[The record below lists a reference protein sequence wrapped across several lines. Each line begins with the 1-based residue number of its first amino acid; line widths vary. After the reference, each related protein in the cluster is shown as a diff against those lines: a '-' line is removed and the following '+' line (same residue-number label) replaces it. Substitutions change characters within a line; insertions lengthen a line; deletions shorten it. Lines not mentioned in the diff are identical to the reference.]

1 MRRWGGMGGSGNAAA
16 SRNPTRVTQT
26 CFPLR
31 LETHPPNSAGW
42 QAERS
47 PAIGAPSAHPFISPA
62 VRRPDHPSGQL
73 PGHGYVQLQSP
84 LAYPPPRSARRLH
97 PEPPCAA
104 RPSRV
109 PLPREVVG
117 THRLHSRLRSQ
128 LRSRLRRAEHET
140 ESRRG
145 EQPGDGRGEP
155 AASAGKSRGFSV
167 PRPGRE
173 RGMGGGGTRPPAG
186 PASRASWSSATCTED
201 TQRRHQGTRGAL
213 APFLDA
219 ILRRRDEGW
228 HTRVAPVDPGLS
240 SALPASLETKTVWDR
255 TGRRCSLCRRRLRT
269 QGVQPPFPQCSP
281 GWREGRKEK

>member
-1 MRRWGGMGGSGNAAA
+1 MRRWGGMGGSGNAAG
-16 SRNPTRVTQT
+16 SRNPARVTQT

-42 QAERS
+42 QAERC
-47 PAIGAPSAHPFISPA
+47 PATGAPSAHPVISPA
-62 VRRPDHPSGQL
+62 VRGPDHPSGQL

-84 LAYPPPRSARRLH
+84 LASPPPRSARRLH

-117 THRLHSRLRSQ
+117 THRLRSQ
-128 LRSRLRRAEHET
+128 LRSRLRRAPHET

-145 EQPGDGRGEP
+145 KQPGGGCGEP

-167 PRPGRE
+167 PRRGHE
-173 RGMGGGGTRPPAG
+173 RRMGGGRTRAPAG
-186 PASRASWSSATCTED
+186 PASRASWSSATRAED
-201 TQRRHQGTRGAL
+201 TQRWQQGTRGAL
-213 APFLDA
+213 APSVDA

-228 HTRVAPVDPGLS
+228 HTWVAPVDPGLS
-240 SALPASLETKTVWDR
+240 SALRASLETKKEWDR
-255 TGRRCSLCRRRLRT
+255 IGRRCSLCRRRLRT
-269 QGVQPPFPQCSP
+269 QGVQPPFLQCSP
-281 GWREGRKEK
+281 E

>member
-1 MRRWGGMGGSGNAAA
+1 MGTS
-16 SRNPTRVTQT
+16 S
-26 CFPLR
+26 
-31 LETHPPNSAGW
+31 
-42 QAERS
+42 
-47 PAIGAPSAHPFISPA
+47 
-62 VRRPDHPSGQL
+62 
-73 PGHGYVQLQSP
+73 
-84 LAYPPPRSARRLH
+84 
-97 PEPPCAA
+97 
-104 RPSRV
+104 SRV
-109 PLPREVVG
+109 LWHTLLPAPRGVCTPNLPAQLAPAE
-117 THRLHSRLRSQ
+117 SRCPAKWWALTGCAPGCAPGFA
-128 LRSRLRRAEHET
+128 RAEHET

-167 PRPGRE
+167 PRRGRE
-173 RGMGGGGTRPPAG
+173 RGMGGGSTRPPAG

-255 TGRRCSLCRRRLRT
+255 IGRRCSLCRRRLRT